1 MTMVLTSMIGALL
14 TVAAPQPA
22 AAGDA
27 PFQHRHGDQDAALA
41 ARMQGRILPLRE
53 IENRVVPAMRGAQYI
68 GFDFNSAAAVYT
80 LKFLRNGTVIWVNV
94 DARSGAVIGRTDR

>member
-1 MTMVLTSMIGALL
+1 MTMVLNSMIGVALAL
-14 TVAAPQPA
+14 AAP
-22 AAGDA
+22 AGYESL
-27 PFQHRHGDQDAALA
+27 QHRHGDQDAALA

-53 IENRVVPAMRGAQYI
+53 IENRVVPTMRGAQYI

-80 LKFLRNGTVIWVNV
+80 LKFLRNGSVIWVSV